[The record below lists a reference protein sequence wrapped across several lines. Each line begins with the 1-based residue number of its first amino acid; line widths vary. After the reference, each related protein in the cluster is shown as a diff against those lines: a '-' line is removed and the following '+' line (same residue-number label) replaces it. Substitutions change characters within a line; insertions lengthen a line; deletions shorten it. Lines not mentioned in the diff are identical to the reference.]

1 MRRPS
6 DLALVLTPLG
16 EIALHSDGDVLLTYT
31 GDVLRIYNISAL
43 GNDCKVKFGREVIG
57 ENKSECVKL
66 KVGFEIVASTHKL
79 GRVDLRPAD
88 GVARR
93 RAQLLNNGH
102 MAISEFSVQSVLSN
116 SAVIV
121 QIAQQSTNAKEARV
135 LSQMSKMAAVLNY
148 VNSPYGYTVE
158 GATGVASA
166 PGKQPL

>member
-1 MRRPS
+1 
-6 DLALVLTPLG
+6 
-16 EIALHSDGDVLLTYT
+16 
-31 GDVLRIYNISAL
+31 
-43 GNDCKVKFGREVIG
+43 
-57 ENKSECVKL
+57 
-66 KVGFEIVASTHKL
+66 
-79 GRVDLRPAD
+79 
-88 GVARR
+88 
-93 RAQLLNNGH
+93 